1 MIVKQIKG
9 ESGHTRL
16 SLDVN
21 GNKATVVF
29 SLQQCGDDGVAM
41 ITINDTFTV
50 EDFINIGK
58 TLALHERGERGF
70 VTHREKSIPVSGT
83 CLSGQL
89 WNVPFSKLVDIF
101 GEPEKTGHD
110 KTDVEWSILFD
121 DGTTATIYN
130 WKNGRAYCGED
141 GLEPEQITDWN
152 VGGFHGTAASLMVE
166 DFLN

>member
-1 MIVKQIKG
+1 MIEREIEGDSGLTKLKIQIDG
-9 ESGHTRL
+9 DEASVLFRVDQG
-16 SLDVN
+16 
-21 GNKATVVF
+21 GAIATF
-29 SLQQCGDDGVAM
+29 L
-41 ITINDTFTV
+41 DTFKT
-50 EDFINIGK
+50 EDLIELGQ

-83 CLSGQL
+83 CLSGHL
-89 WNVPFSKLVDIF
+89 WNVPYSKIVEVF
-101 GEPEKTGHD
+101 GEPEQTGHD
-110 KTDVEWSILFD
+110 KTDVEWTILFD

>member
-1 MIVKQIKG
+1 MIEREIKG
-9 ESGHTRL
+9 DSGLTKL
-16 SLDVN
+16 KIQID
-21 GNKATVVF
+21 GDEATVLFRVDRGGAIATF
-29 SLQQCGDDGVAM
+29 L
-41 ITINDTFTV
+41 DTFKT
-50 EDFINIGK
+50 EDLIELGQSL
-58 TLALHERGERGF
+58 TLHERGERGF

-83 CLSGQL
+83 CLSGHL
-89 WNVPFSKLVDIF
+89 WNVPYSKIVEVF

-110 KTDVEWSILFD
+110 KTDVEWTILFD